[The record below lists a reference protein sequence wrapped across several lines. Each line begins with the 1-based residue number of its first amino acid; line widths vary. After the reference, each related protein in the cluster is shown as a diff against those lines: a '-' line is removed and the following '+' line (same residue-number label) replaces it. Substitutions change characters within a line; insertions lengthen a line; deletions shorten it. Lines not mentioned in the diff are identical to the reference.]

1 MRVAIISTGGYLEK
15 RIMRLLSQHGING
28 DVVTR
33 INRQTLRQFDALIAS
48 DKLDIPNLP
57 VVLERIIL
65 EQTTQVVYI
74 TNSSSIGHLHRIYGD
89 IRFHIVN
96 ETTMEAQLPLAL
108 TLIGKFD
115 RVLRTLVNER
125 DQAQDQL
132 DTIRLTNRAKRILIK
147 HGYSEEEAHQFIQK
161 EAMDRRLSKRQIVN
175 LIIEEKIDF

>member
-1 MRVAIISTGGYLEK
+1 MRVAIISTGGYLDK
-15 RIMRLLSQHGING
+15 RIVRLLSQHGING
-28 DVVTR
+28 DVVNR
-33 INRQTLRQFDALIAS
+33 INRQTLRQYDALIAS

-74 TNSSSIGHLHRIYGD
+74 TNSTAIGHLHSVYGD

-96 ETTMEAQLPLAL
+96 ETTMDVELPLAL

-115 RVLRTLVNER
+115 RALRTLVKER

-132 DTIRLTNRAKRILIK
+132 ETMRLTNRAKRVLIDR
-147 HGYSEEEAHQFIQK
+147 GYSEEAAHQFIQK